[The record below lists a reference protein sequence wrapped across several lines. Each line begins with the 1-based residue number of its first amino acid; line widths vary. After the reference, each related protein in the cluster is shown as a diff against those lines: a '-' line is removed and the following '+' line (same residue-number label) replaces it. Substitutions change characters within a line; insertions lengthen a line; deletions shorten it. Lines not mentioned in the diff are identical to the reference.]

1 MRSDSH
7 RESGTRL
14 PIAWRSKL
22 TLALLSVAVSALVS
36 LPTVANA
43 TFAFNTDRY
52 DPRVWVSGN
61 DDGTEATYVGRGLVA
76 QVSPDGELL
85 AYEHGSAFIDGWGL
99 MIYDVASGKRSVRL
113 MRMHTIGENMV
124 GERTAFAWSPDSTMV
139 AALQNERR
147 SGKQTLYVIDVRG
160 GGKRRI
166 ATGHFGGVSFSPDS
180 KEVVFGLARSGG
192 HLPGIDI
199 ARAPVSGGPI
209 KLLTHD
215 HISGWPL
222 WGPRG
227 QIAFSKRSK
236 SKRWKSRGEVW
247 ASGLFN
253 LFVMKANGGRVKQL
267 TRVGA
272 YEAGFF
278 PAFWLPSGVR
288 LVANFQSLYKNYAA
302 LVDPKAGTVK
312 PLNPPISG
320 IGRGVGEAGFAAVSL
335 TADDQTV
342 LGCFGSVVVAGGSP
356 ASVPIRGG
364 EPTVLNEDV
373 WSPSWSGLPTVGASP
388 C

>member
-1 MRSDSH
+1 M
-7 RESGTRL
+7 GCV
-14 PIAWRSKL
+14 
-22 TLALLSVAVSALVS
+22 ALLLIALLGS
-36 LPTVANA
+36 LGLPAAASA
-43 TFAFNTDRY
+43 TFAFNANLFT
-52 DPRVWVSGN
+52 PEVWVSGN

-99 MIYDVASGKRSVRL
+99 IIYDVATGKRSVRL
-113 MRMHTIGENMV
+113 MRMHTIGENIV

-139 AALQNERR
+139 AALQDERQT
-147 SGKQTLYVIDVRG
+147 GKQALYVIDVRG

-166 ATGHFGGVSFSPDS
+166 ATGHFRGVSFSPDGR
-180 KEVVFGLARSGG
+180 EVVFGLARSGG
-192 HLPGIDI
+192 PLPKLDI
-199 ARAPVSGGPI
+199 ARAPVTGSPI
-209 KLLTHD
+209 TLITHD

-236 SKRWKSRGEVW
+236 SKLWREHGEVR
-247 ASGLFN
+247 ASGLFD

-278 PAFWLPSGVR
+278 PAFWLPAGER
-288 LVANFQSLYKNYAA
+288 LVANFQSLEKTYAA
-302 LVDPKAGTVK
+302 LVDPKPGTVK
-312 PLNPPISG
+312 PLNPPIG
-320 IGRGVGEAGFAAVSL
+320 GGGRGGEAGFAAISL
-335 TADDQTV
+335 AADEQTV
-342 LGCFGSVVVAGGSP
+342 LGCSGSAVFAGTPP
-356 ASVPIRGG
+356 ASVPLTGG
-364 EPTVLNEDV
+364 EPTVLNENAY
-373 WSPSWSGLPTVGASP
+373 SPSWSGLSAVGASP